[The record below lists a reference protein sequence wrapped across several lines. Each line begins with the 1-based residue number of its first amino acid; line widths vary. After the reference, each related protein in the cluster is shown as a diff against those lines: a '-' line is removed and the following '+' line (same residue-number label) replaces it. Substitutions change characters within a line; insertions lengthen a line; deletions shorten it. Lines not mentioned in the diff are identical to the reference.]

1 MLSSMNMFF
10 SYERVK
16 DTSNETDSPDIHDQ
30 IFFIEDQPILNK
42 PSQVIFTPC
51 DNIENN
57 INDDHESDIQIPEE
71 VCSHRDQNLNE
82 NHETKQSIRMSTRP
96 KRPPEYLKDYHCNLN
111 VSNTSSR
118 VKYPL
123 NYVLSYDKLSP
134 SYKSFVMSISSHV
147 EPNTYFEAVKYDCW
161 KAIQSEISA
170 LKSNQTWET
179 FLLPKN
185 KTAIGCKWVFKI
197 KYNANGTVERYKA
210 RLVTKGYT

>member
-147 EPNTYFEAVKYDCW
+147 EPNTYSEAVKYDCW

-185 KTAIGCKWVFKI
+185 KTSIGCKWVFKI

-210 RLVTKGYT
+210 RLVAKGYT